1 MYIRIYET
9 RETCSIRRNI
19 VVLKN
24 TTPEGAQFL
33 DHKHRERKETHGRAV
48 GEQEN
53 QREMERKT
61 EWARKRERERT
72 REG

>member
-1 MYIRIYET
+1 MYICIYET

-19 VVLKN
+19 VALKN
-24 TTPEGAQFL
+24 TTPERAQFL
-33 DHKHRERKETHGRAV
+33 DHKHRERKETHG

-53 QREMERKT
+53 WREMERKN
-61 EWARKRERERT
+61 EWARERERERT